1 MANPDD
7 SNKIIVN
14 YIDLWQKDIQKK
26 VAKEQE
32 TLRHEKEEQERE
44 EREALER
51 EEKRREQLRNYEEW
65 LDSLDLEPFVAAK
78 MEEIK
83 KEKWFPRIDD
93 LGTSKRTKG
102 LIRQENYG
110 NGNYRYIGLAIKW
123 QKPLYYGVLISEQNT
138 ITESLAPPD
147 NYNQP
152 ATNPDLSHN
161 RRLFFAYDFISDAYN
176 IVYDVR
182 KKFSEKLKKLN
193 RNIIVSMQD
202 SISGGLIYD
211 QELLSAYQSGLN
223 IELQNTIEEE
233 YYDDTS
239 PFGPPIEMIDPPF

>member
-1 MANPDD
+1 MANTDD

-14 YIDLWQKDIQKK
+14 YVDLWQKDIQKK

-32 TLRHEKEEQERE
+32 TLRYEKEEQERE

-51 EEKRREQLRNYEEW
+51 EEKQREQQRNYEEW
-65 LDSLDLEPFVAAK
+65 LDTLDLEPFVAAK

-83 KEKWFPRIDD
+83 RDKWFPRIDD

-138 ITESLAPPD
+138 ISESLAPPD

-182 KKFSEKLKKLN
+182 RKFSEKLKKLN

-202 SISGGLIYD
+202 SISGGIVYD
-211 QELLSAYQSGLN
+211 QELLAAYQMGLN
-223 IELQNTIEEE
+223 IQSQNRIEE
-233 YYDDTS
+233 YVYD
-239 PFGPPIEMIDPPF
+239 PEFDPPPPELLADLPF